1 MSTHSLRDLIS
12 LSLLPAKP
20 LKVSLKR
27 STNRASRDAYMAMY
41 SSNSMRASRWRSGD
55 MGNFLLKAGSG
66 GMGGQG
72 AATAALYAMPCCT
85 EREAH
90 HYCTKNRRFN
100 KCSTP

>member
-20 LKVSLKR
+20 LKFSLKR

-66 GMGGQG
+66 GMGGSRRSHG
-72 AATAALYAMPCCT
+72 SPGRNALLHRARSASLLHKKQALQQM
-85 EREAH
+85 
-90 HYCTKNRRFN
+90 
-100 KCSTP
+100 